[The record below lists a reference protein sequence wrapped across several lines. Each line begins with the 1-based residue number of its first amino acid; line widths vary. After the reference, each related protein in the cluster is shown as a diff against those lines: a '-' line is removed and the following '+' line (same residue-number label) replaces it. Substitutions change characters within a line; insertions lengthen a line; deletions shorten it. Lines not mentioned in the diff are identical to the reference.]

1 MASLISGIVAL
12 YLHLWKIGK
21 VGQFVCTTGLSCEQV
36 QSSSY
41 GSFLGLDVAL
51 IGTLGYSLLFVVS
64 LLSLQPRSVDARWP
78 TLLMMGLI
86 WPAVLFTAW
95 LKYGEFVVLRSFCPW
110 CAISAVTILLCAAM
124 VTLDW
129 RRVRGVPLAGTSLA

>member
-21 VGQFVCTTGLSCEQV
+21 VGQLVCTTGLSCEQV